1 MKFIKSFIVASLACL
16 LQACFNSEDY
26 IFDEAE
32 TTDIIVEATLA
43 KSMGDFSN
51 ITKADTF
58 HISDTIY
65 FLTTVSPSKSI
76 KVQDF
81 HWLMD
86 GKYCSSEYN
95 FKKQIN
101 EPGHHEFTFVL
112 KDYFG
117 DMHYDTLNVWI
128 ADKPILNDAEF
139 TPAEGTQAIDPYES
153 IYFTWSA
160 KTEKIKLAH
169 RYHFTL
175 SEQNYANTESKFNSI
190 DTILN
195 EPHFIYHNK
204 LNPFK
209 KYNWTVQAINEYGL
223 TSDEK
228 IESFFFTK
236 GLPGEGSLQATIDIG
251 NASIVPVQLTL
262 LDNNNNDKQFSYNF
276 NISTSKNEISLG
288 AIPAG
293 SYQLEFHSD
302 HPDFGTFQKNVDIHD
317 GFVTIMKNS
326 KLIDTIPPTIVS
338 VSAHDTLTFADTLK
352 FIINDGGG
360 QIVTSKTKVSLENE
374 QILERFYNDSIL
386 TVILKET
393 DRSWAYRILTIEA
406 TDGSQNTIKKSFYI
420 APSILWFTTNSDTTI
435 ASNEIIKLFIHDNNP
450 YDFELDFL
458 QFYNVTKGEVIVS
471 ISEYK
476 SNTFTA
482 ELEASFFDAE
492 QTIESTVIYKNGLKQ
507 SKTWTLRVKPAE
519 TKEEE

>member
-112 KDYFG
+112 KDYYG

-209 KYNWTVQAINEYGL
+209 KYNWTVQAFNEYNFA
-223 TSDEK
+223 SSEK

-236 GLPGEGSLQATIDIG
+236 GLDGEGSLQATIKTSVQS
-251 NASIVPVQLTL
+251 SIPVHLSLT
-262 LDNNNNDKQFSYNF
+262 DKTNENKVFNYEFS
-276 NISTSKNEISLG
+276 ISQSKNKISVG
-288 AIPAG
+288 AVPKG
-293 SYQLEFHSD
+293 SYKLELSSNYS
-302 HPDFGTFQKNVDIHD
+302 DFGTTKKD
-317 GFVTIMKNS
+317 VTIHEGLVTTLDNI
-326 KLIDTIPPTIVS
+326 KLVDSIAPSITS
-338 VSAHDTLTFADTLK
+338 VLNLDTLDFSDTLHFVIK
-352 FIINDGGG
+352 DEGGPINSQNIAVHLESDIITD
-360 QIVTSKTKVSLENE
+360 
-374 QILERFYNDSIL
+374 RFYKDSIL

-393 DRSWAYRILTIEA
+393 DKSWTYRILTISVI
-406 TDGSQNTIKKSFYI
+406 DGSNNNKTKSFYI
-420 APSILWFTTNSDTTI
+420 TPSSLWFTTNDDTIIESDESI
-435 ASNEIIKLFIHDNNP
+435 VLFINDINP
-450 YDFELDFL
+450 FGFKVATL
-458 QFYNVTKGEVIVS
+458 QLFNVTKNEDIITVPNIDNNS
-471 ISEYK
+471 LH
-476 SNTFTA
+476 A
-482 ELEASFFDAE
+482 ELGADLFDKE
-492 QTIESTVIYKNGLKQ
+492 QITRSTVIYTNGITQNKYWKLTVRK
-507 SKTWTLRVKPAE
+507 AE
-519 TKEEE
+519 TKEED